1 MIRKMN
7 EKRDKKRLIEIGE
20 RIRYV
25 REQIVKISQDELAS
39 RCDVT
44 KGNLSMI
51 ENGKKDFAFTTFLEI
66 AQGLNI
72 HPKKLLDK
80 DFSFLKE

>member
-1 MIRKMN
+1 MN
-7 EKRDKKRLIEIGE
+7 EKRDRKRLEQFGSHLREI
-20 RIRYV
+20 
-25 REQIVKISQDELAS
+25 REYLKISQDELAA

-51 ENGKKDFAFTTFLEI
+51 ENGKKDFTFTTFLEI
-66 AQGLNI
+66 AKGLGK

-80 DFSFLKE
+80 DFDFLKDD

>member
-1 MIRKMN
+1 MN
-7 EKRDKKRLIEIGE
+7 EKRDRKRLQEIGSYLKE
-20 RIRYV
+20 V
-25 REQIVKISQDELAS
+25 REHLKISQDELAS

-51 ENGKKDFAFTTFLEI
+51 ENGKKDFTFTTFLEI
-66 AQGLNI
+66 AKGLGK

-80 DFSFLKE
+80 DFDFLKED